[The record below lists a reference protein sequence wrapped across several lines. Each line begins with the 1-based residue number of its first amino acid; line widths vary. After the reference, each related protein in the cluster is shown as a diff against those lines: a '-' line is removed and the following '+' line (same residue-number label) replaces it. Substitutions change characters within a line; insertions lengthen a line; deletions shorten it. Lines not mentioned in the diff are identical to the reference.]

1 MDPAAGL
8 AHPERGRR
16 RLHAGPALQAAPR
29 GERRLQ
35 VDAHDQEP
43 ERGGRG
49 HLRLPGANRGIL
61 LLVQSNLSVVPRYQS
76 PTLPADAGEDKVTT

>member
-29 GERRLQ
+29 GQRRLQ

-49 HLRLPGANRGIL
+49 HLRLPGANWGIL
-61 LLVQSNLSVVPRYQS
+61 FLITHVYVNDNLS
-76 PTLPADAGEDKVTT
+76 PTLPADPGED